1 MLLHHTTALLLTIIY
16 PSALTFTCCQDETV
30 GSWTVRSGT
39 EISLTHQVFKSFSQ
53 MPQMFEFTKS
63 KKIVFFFPHA
73 KWLKMCFIKTSLAT
87 IQKLLQR
94 SYNRNIFLFSPRKS
108 SSHFC
113 SLAYNYDC
121 RRMQKNRL
129 HLYFIPL
136 SCAPPPQ
143 RTWRCFDW
151 TVPPRKIESTFLCPL
166 SSIITLWLYMN
177 RFLAESFQ
185 RQPQGHLRWASHC
198 QNCLA
203 STRSLCLE
211 ETRRSTQFL
220 LSKRTVGSSRTGHT
234 DRALA
239 DLHLKGN
246 SCKLV
251 IWADFTLQAKD
262 SFYYIQKN

>member
-1 MLLHHTTALLLTIIY
+1 
-16 PSALTFTCCQDETV
+16 
-30 GSWTVRSGT
+30 
-39 EISLTHQVFKSFSQ
+39 
-53 MPQMFEFTKS
+53 
-63 KKIVFFFPHA
+63 
-73 KWLKMCFIKTSLAT
+73 MCFIKTSLAT

-94 SYNRNIFLFSPRKS
+94 SYNRNIFLFFPLKILL
-108 SSHFC
+108 
-113 SLAYNYDC
+113 SLSLPC
-121 RRMQKNRL
+121 LQLWLPQKNRL

-166 SSIITLWLYMN
+166 SSIITLWLHMN
-177 RFLAESFQ
+177 RFLAESFR
-185 RQPQGHLRWASHC
+185 RQPQGRLRWASHC

-211 ETRRSTQFL
+211 ETRRSTRFL
-220 LSKRTVGSSRTGHT
+220 FSKRTVGSSSTGHT
-234 DRALA
+234 DSALA